1 MINLETNY
9 LGLKLKNPIVVSSSG
24 LTNSVEKIGKLVDAG
39 AGAVVLKSLFEEQIN
54 HEISNSIQSGEGFD
68 YPEAVDY
75 IKEYTKENNVND
87 YLNLIKGAKSAYD
100 IPVIASINC
109 FSTGHWVEFAKKIED
124 AGADAIELN
133 VYVLNT
139 DKQSKP
145 EDYERIYYDIL
156 TDIKK
161 EVNIPVVM
169 KLGLYFSN
177 LVRVVDTLSAY
188 GAAGVVLFNRF
199 YEPDINIHKMQMSS
213 AEVFS
218 SSTDLRRTLRWVA
231 IISDK
236 VHDIEVSASTGI
248 HTGEDM
254 IKVLLAGATTAQVC
268 SAIYKGGAKVITS
281 MLDELTSWME
291 EKEFHSIDAFNGS
304 MNYGKIENPALYERS
319 QFMKYFSS
327 LE

>member
-1 MINLETNY
+1 MINIETNY
-9 LGLKLKNPIVVSSSG
+9 LGLKLKNPIIVSSSG
-24 LTNSVEKIGKLVDAG
+24 LTDSVDKIGKLVNAG

-54 HEISNSIQSGEGFD
+54 HEITNSIQSGEGFD

-87 YLNLIKGAKSAYD
+87 YLNLIKGAKETYD

-109 FSTGHWVEFAKKIED
+109 FSTGQWIEFAKKIED

-139 DKQSKP
+139 DKHSKP
-145 EDYERIYYDIL
+145 EEYERTYYNIL

-161 EVNIPVVM
+161 EVSIPVVM

-177 LVRVVDTLSAY
+177 LVSVVDTLSSL

-199 YEPDINIHKMQMSS
+199 YEPDINIDKMQMSS

-218 SSTDLRRTLRWVA
+218 SSADLRRTLRWVA
-231 IISDK
+231 IISNK
-236 VHDIEVSASTGI
+236 VHDIEVTASTGI
-248 HTGEDM
+248 HSGDDV

-268 SAIYKGGAKVITS
+268 SAIYKGGAEVITS
-281 MLDELTSWME
+281 MLDKLTSWMG
-291 EKEFHSIDAFNGS
+291 EKGFDTIDAFQGS

>member
-9 LGLKLKNPIVVSSSG
+9 LGLKLKNPIIVSSSG
-24 LTNSVEKIGKLVDAG
+24 LTNSVDKIGKLGNAG

-54 HEISNSIQSGEGFD
+54 HEITNSIQSGEGFD

-87 YLNLIKGAKSAYD
+87 YLNLIKGAKETYD

-109 FSTGHWVEFAKKIED
+109 FSTGQWIEFAKKIED

-139 DKQSKP
+139 DKHSKP
-145 EDYERIYYDIL
+145 EEYERTYYNIL

-161 EVNIPVVM
+161 EVSIPVVM

-177 LVRVVDTLSAY
+177 LVSVVDTLSSH

-199 YEPDINIHKMQMSS
+199 YEPDINIDKMQMSS

-218 SSTDLRRTLRWVA
+218 SSADLRRTLRWVA
-231 IISDK
+231 IISNK

-248 HTGEDM
+248 HSGDDV

-268 SAIYKGGAKVITS
+268 SAIYKGGAEVITS
-281 MLDELTSWME
+281 MLDKLTSWMG
-291 EKEFHSIDAFNGS
+291 EKGFDTIDAFQGS

>member
-1 MINLETNY
+1 MANLETKY
-9 LGLKLKNPIVVSSSG
+9 LGLTLKNPIVVSSSG
-24 LTNSVEKIGKLVDAG
+24 LTNSVEKIGKLVEAG

-54 HEISNSIQSGEGFD
+54 HEISNSITSGEGFD

-87 YLNLIKGAKSAYD
+87 YLELIKGAKAAYD

-109 FSTGHWVEFAKKIED
+109 FSTGNWIEFAKKIES

-139 DKQSKP
+139 DKNSKA
-145 EDYERIYYDIL
+145 EEYEQIYYDVL
-156 TDIKK
+156 TSVQK
-161 EVNIPVVM
+161 EVSIPVSM

-177 LVRVVDTLSAY
+177 LVRVVDMISAY
-188 GAAGVVLFNRF
+188 GAKGVVLFNRF
-199 YEPDINIHKMQMSS
+199 YEPDIDIHKLSVKP

-218 SSTDLRRTLRWVA
+218 SSADLRRTLRWVA

-236 VHDIEVSASTGI
+236 VNSIDVAASTGI
-248 HTGEDM
+248 HSGEDV
-254 IKVLLAGATTAQVC
+254 IKVLLAGAAAAQVC
-268 SAIYKGGAKVITS
+268 SAIYKKGPEVITK
-281 MLDELTSWME
+281 MLGDVEKWME
-291 EKEFHSIDAFNGS
+291 EKEFDTIDEFKGI
-304 MNYGKIENPALYERS
+304 MTYGKIENPAQWERS

>member
-1 MINLETNY
+1 MVNLEAKY
-9 LGLKLKNPIVVSSSG
+9 LGITLKNPIVVSSSG
-24 LTNSVEKIGKLVDAG
+24 LTNSVEKIGKLVNAG

-54 HEISNSIQSGEGFD
+54 HEINNSINSGEGFD
-68 YPEAVDY
+68 YPEALDY

-87 YLNLIKGAKSAYD
+87 YLELIKGAKEAYD

-109 FSTGHWVEFAKKIED
+109 FSSGNWVEFAQKIQD

-139 DKQSKP
+139 DKNSKA
-145 EDYERIYYDIL
+145 EDYEEIYYDVL
-156 TDIKK
+156 TSVKK
-161 EVNIPVVM
+161 EVSIPVVM

-177 LVRVVDTLSAY
+177 LVRVVDMMYAL

-199 YEPDINIHKMQMSS
+199 YEPDIDIHKLSVKP

-218 SSTDLRRTLRWVA
+218 SSADLRRTLRWVA
-231 IISDK
+231 IVSDK
-236 VHDIEVSASTGI
+236 VNQVDVAASTGI
-248 HTGEDM
+248 HSGEDV
-254 IKVLLAGATTAQVC
+254 IKVLLAGASAAQVC
-268 SAIYKGGAKVITS
+268 SAIYKNGPKVITQ
-281 MLDELTSWME
+281 MLEDVEKWME
-291 EKEFHSIDAFNGS
+291 ENDFDTIDEFKAK
-304 MNYGKIENPALYERS
+304 MTYGNLENPAHWERS

>member
-87 YLNLIKGAKSAYD
+87 YLNLIKGAKAAYD

-109 FSTGHWVEFAKKIED
+109 FSSGNWIEFAKKIED

-139 DKQSKP
+139 DKHSKP
-145 EDYERIYYDIL
+145 EEYERIYYDIL

-169 KLGLYFSN
+169 KLGLYFSD
-177 LVRVVDTLSAY
+177 LVRVVDTLSAH

-199 YEPDINIHKMQMSS
+199 YEPDINIHKMQMSV

-218 SSTDLRRTLRWVA
+218 SSADLRRTLRWVA

-248 HTGEDM
+248 HTGEDV

-268 SAIYKGGAKVITS
+268 SAIYKGGAEVITS
-281 MLDELTSWME
+281 MLNELTSWME
-291 EKEFHSIDAFNGS
+291 EKEFSTIGDFNGS

>member
-109 FSTGHWVEFAKKIED
+109 FSTGQWVEFAKKIED

-218 SSTDLRRTLRWVA
+218 SSTDLRRTLRWIA

-248 HTGEDM
+248 HTGEDV

-281 MLDELTSWME
+281 MLDELASWMK
-291 EKEFHSIDAFNGS
+291 EKEFNSIDAFNGS

>member
-9 LGLKLKNPIVVSSSG
+9 LGLKLKNPIIVSSSG

-39 AGAVVLKSLFEEQIN
+39 AGAVVLKSLFEEQIS

-87 YLNLIKGAKSAYD
+87 YLTLIKEAKAAYD

-109 FSTGHWVEFAKKIED
+109 FSIGNWVEFAKKIES

-133 VYVLNT
+133 IYVLNT
-139 DKQSKP
+139 DKHSKA
-145 EDYERIYYDIL
+145 EDYENIYYKVL
-156 TDIKK
+156 NNVKK

-169 KLGLYFSN
+169 KLGLYFCN
-177 LVRVVDTLSAY
+177 IVRVVNMLSAQ

-199 YEPDINIHKMQMSS
+199 YEPDINIHKMHMTA

-218 SSTDLRRTLRWVA
+218 TSADLRRTLRWVA

-236 VHDIEVSASTGI
+236 VHDVDVSASTGI
-248 HTGEDM
+248 HTGEDV
-254 IKVLLAGATTAQVC
+254 IKVLLAGAASAQVC
-268 SAIYKGGAKVITS
+268 SAIYKGGPGVITG
-281 MLDELTSWME
+281 MLKELTSWME
-291 EKEFHSIDAFNGS
+291 EKGYDSINSFKGV

>member
-1 MINLETNY
+1 MINLETSY
-9 LGLKLKNPIVVSSSG
+9 LGLKLKNPIIVSSSG

-39 AGAVVLKSLFEEQIN
+39 VGAVVLKSLFEEQIN

-68 YPEAVDY
+68 YPEAMDY
-75 IKEYTKENNVND
+75 IKEYTKENNVNH
-87 YLNLIKGAKSAYD
+87 YLALVKDTKSAYD

-109 FSTGHWVEFAKKIED
+109 FSTGHWIEFAKKIED

-139 DKQSKP
+139 EKYSKS

-177 LVRVVDTLSAY
+177 LVGVVDTLSAH
-188 GAAGVVLFNRF
+188 GASGVVLFNRF
-199 YEPDINIHKMQMSS
+199 YEPDINIDKMQMST

-248 HTGEDM
+248 HSGEDV

-268 SAIYKGGAKVITS
+268 SAIYKGGAEVITS
-281 MLDELTSWME
+281 MLGELTKWME
-291 EKEFHSIDAFNGS
+291 EKEFNSISDFNGS

>member
-1 MINLETNY
+1 MVNLEAKY
-9 LGLKLKNPIVVSSSG
+9 LGITLKNPIVVSSSG
-24 LTNSVEKIGKLVDAG
+24 LTNSVEKIGKLVNAG

-54 HEISNSIQSGEGFD
+54 HEINNSINSGEGFD
-68 YPEAVDY
+68 YPEALDY

-87 YLNLIKGAKSAYD
+87 YLELIKGAKEAYD

-109 FSTGHWVEFAKKIED
+109 FSSGNWVEFAKKIQD

-139 DKQSKP
+139 DKNSKA
-145 EDYERIYYDIL
+145 EDYEEIYYDVL
-156 TDIKK
+156 TSVKK
-161 EVNIPVVM
+161 EVSIPVVM

-177 LVRVVDTLSAY
+177 LVRVVDMMSAL

-199 YEPDINIHKMQMSS
+199 YEPDIDIHKLSVKP

-218 SSTDLRRTLRWVA
+218 SSADLRRTLRWVA
-231 IISDK
+231 IVSDK
-236 VHDIEVSASTGI
+236 VNQVDVAASTGI
-248 HTGEDM
+248 HSGEDV
-254 IKVLLAGATTAQVC
+254 IKVLLAGASAAQVC
-268 SAIYKGGAKVITS
+268 SAIYKNGPKVITQ
-281 MLDELTSWME
+281 MLEDIEKWME
-291 EKEFHSIDAFNGS
+291 ENDFDTIDEFKAK
-304 MNYGKIENPALYERS
+304 MTYGNLENPAHWERS

>member
-54 HEISNSIQSGEGFD
+54 HEISNSIQAGEGFD

-87 YLNLIKGAKSAYD
+87 YLTLIKDAKAAYD

-109 FSTGHWVEFAKKIED
+109 FSRGNWVEFAKKMES

-133 VYVLNT
+133 IYVLNT
-139 DKQSKP
+139 DKHSKA
-145 EDYERIYYDIL
+145 EDYENVYYDVL
-156 TDIKK
+156 TSIKK

-169 KLGLYFSN
+169 KLGLYFCN
-177 LVRVVDTLSAY
+177 IVRVVNMLAAQ
-188 GAAGVVLFNRF
+188 GASGVVLFNRF
-199 YEPDINIHKMQMSS
+199 YEPDINIHKMHMTA

-218 SSTDLRRTLRWVA
+218 TSADLRRTLRWVA

-236 VHDIEVSASTGI
+236 IHDVDVSASTGI
-248 HTGEDM
+248 HTGEDV
-254 IKVLLAGATTAQVC
+254 IKVLLAGAASAQVC
-268 SAIYKGGAKVITS
+268 SAIYKGGPEVITG
-281 MLDELTSWME
+281 MLKELTSWME
-291 EKEFHSIDAFNGS
+291 EKGYDSIDSFKGV